1 MTNTRS
7 IALACSAA
15 LACAFLGSPA
25 TAAVKKQ
32 SKTVNGVKVDLY
44 TWKDSAG
51 FKRSVALKKQ
61 GEGNPGNGGYAVQMT
76 YDDVGGVQKANA
88 PKGDGFGYFVSHE
101 RYRAFT
107 DGESNTIA
115 GKIFKTDDSP
125 LGRNVPVTTTYGAN
139 AKTFKSVSFATV
151 YGRYGTKKPG
161 GIDTDTGED
170 SPKIGTKKKLFER
183 YDIPVKLTWYFEDGK
198 TYPRLRV
205 EVDLSKTPGPDHVSF
220 DLRAPYG
227 KLDFDGGDNAIQ
239 YVTWGDRFKFQNLD
253 APITRNSRW
262 SWNVSNTAA
271 ARYNALVS
279 NGKEMGMVEPRP
291 FATSA
296 LNDGFAFG
304 RGKTYQTHDAAA
316 AGCPG
321 QELPCDYEWA
331 YQSSQYELSPVNFNE
346 PTTSEKIAWG
356 SAPFY
361 GMKAVPA
368 TYDGVTSVP
377 FNGFPKKKKIV
388 YDVCVVFGPHVV
400 GGLARS
406 LAEGGGD
413 YDCARGD

>member
-1 MTNTRS
+1 MV
-7 IALACSAA
+7 ALVSGAA
-15 LACAFLGSPA
+15 LACVCLVSPA
-25 TAAVKKQ
+25 AAAVKKQ
-32 SKTVNGVKVDLY
+32 SKTINGVKVDLY
-44 TWKDSAG
+44 SWKDSTG

-76 YDDVGGVQKANA
+76 FDDIGGVQKANA

-107 DGESNTIA
+107 DGDSNTIA

-125 LGRNVPVTTTYGAN
+125 LGRNFPVETSYGADE
-139 AKTFKSVSFATV
+139 TSFKSVTFSTV

-161 GIDTDTGED
+161 GIDANTGED
-170 SPKIGTKKKLFER
+170 KPKIGLKKKLFER
-183 YDIPVKLTWYFEDGK
+183 YDIPVKLTWFFEDGK

-227 KLDFDGGDNAIQ
+227 KLDFDGGDNPIQ
-239 YVTWGDRFKFQNLD
+239 YVTWGDRFKFQNTD

-262 SWNVSNTAA
+262 IWNVPNTDA

-279 NGKEMGMVEPRP
+279 NGKEMGLVEPKLY
-291 FATSA
+291 TKSA
-296 LNDGFAFG
+296 LNDGYSDG
-304 RGKTYQTHDAAA
+304 RGETYATHDAAA
-316 AGCPG
+316 AGCAG
-321 QELPCDYEWA
+321 QELPCDYEWP
-331 YQSSQYELSPVNFNE
+331 YQSSQYELPYDDPNGA
-346 PTTSEKIAWG
+346 TTSEKIAWG
-356 SAPFY
+356 STPFY
-361 GMKAVPA
+361 GMSISS
-368 TYDGVTSVP
+368 TFDGVSGVP

-388 YDVCVVFGPHVV
+388 YDVCVVFGPHVA

-406 LAEGGGD
+406 IAEKGGD
-413 YDCARGD
+413 YDCARAK